1 MNRLQEL
8 IHRELSGD
16 RAWQHASY
24 ITQFLKA
31 PGSSGIR
38 KVTQYAQDKLES
50 FGLDSVYTIEYP
62 SRANGTEDLTFSGW
76 DVTDARLEI
85 VDPVREHVVSFD
97 EAPTCIQWWSIST
110 SPDGVVA
117 ELVDVGTGVEE
128 SDYEGKDVR
137 GKIVLARGDGQA
149 EGNLQ
154 AYQLAV
160 EQRGAIGLITDS
172 LPYLQPPYRT
182 RENHP
187 EAISFLRIRTKSGK
201 GWAFAISLTMGERM
215 RALLRMGP
223 VKLRAFVDAKNFPGK
238 DIELVGEIKGSKS
251 TNEEVWFV
259 SHTSGI
265 KPGGNCASGVGLWLE
280 IARTISTLVKQK
292 KIPQPSRTIKF
303 LTGVEGNGLN
313 AYLQVKRNEGAN
325 VKAAFVFC
333 SVGDDQSEGTSLIMF
348 KSPESIPSFVNDL
361 CGDII
366 DNVSRDGLLPYK
378 DETRDIPVIRFSV
391 HPFSPMS
398 DNSRLMMLKIPCP
411 LFWCWPSR
419 HFHTQFYTADKLDPA
434 VLKRCGLVTA
444 YASLRIA
451 DSSTENAREI
461 AHIVRTRAIS
471 RFMDISRQSVQDMSE
486 SKIENRDHWINK
498 ISYSLTRDINAI
510 DSIKELTSNPQFLEE
525 LNSTKREM
533 ERRAKS
539 EKDAIESYWIHQTW
553 GDLT

>member
-8 IHRELSGD
+8 INRELSGD

-24 ITQFLKA
+24 ITQFLRA

-38 KVTQYAQDKLES
+38 KVTQYAQEKLES

-62 SRANGTEDLTFSGW
+62 SKANGTEDLTFTGW

-85 VDPVREHVVSFD
+85 VDPVHEFVVSFD

-110 SPDGVVA
+110 PPEGVVA
-117 ELVDVGTGVEE
+117 ELIDVGTGVEE

-160 EQRGAIGLITDS
+160 EQRGAIGLITDN

-201 GWAFAISLTMGERM
+201 GWAFAISLTMGERL

-238 DIELVGEIKGSKS
+238 DIELVGEIKGSEFP
-251 TNEEVWFV
+251 NEEVWFL

-280 IARTISTLVKQK
+280 IARTISTLVKRR
-292 KIPQPSRTIKF
+292 KIPRPSRTIKF
-303 LTGVEGNGLN
+303 LTGVEGDGLN
-313 AYLQVKRNEGAN
+313 AYLRVKGIEIAN
-325 VKAAFVFC
+325 VKTAFVFC
-333 SVGDDQSEGTSLIMF
+333 SVGNDQSEGTSLLMF

-451 DSSTENAREI
+451 DSSTANAREI

-471 RFMDISRQSVQDMSE
+471 RFMDISRQSVQDMSV
-486 SKIENRDHWINK
+486 SKIENRDRWIKK
-498 ISYSLTRDINAI
+498 IRYSLARDINAI
-510 DSIKELTSNPQFLEE
+510 DSIRGLTSDPKVLEE
-525 LNSTKREM
+525 LERTKREL
-533 ERRAKS
+533 EDRAKS
-539 EKDAIESYWIHQTW
+539 EEESIESYWSHQAGGT
-553 GDLT
+553 